1 MSVEV
6 RRTEHVPEWK
16 IRDVEELVRRINESS
31 VVGLVGLS
39 EIPAKQLQEIRAELR
54 GLAELKMVR
63 NNIAHRAIEKC
74 SDDVKPLVDHIE
86 GQTAFVFTEMNSFKL
101 CKMLGEGKRPM
112 AIRAGGTTP
121 KDIVIEKG
129 NTSFSPGP
137 VVGQLQ
143 SAGIPASIKSG
154 KVVINETKVVAKEG
168 DVVSSQLA
176 EMLALLEI
184 YPKMVGLDTR
194 AVYEGGLVF
203 RAEDLTL
210 DVEGLLSQMSMAASQ
225 AVGFATEIGYPT
237 QATIG
242 PLLQRASSR
251 ARALAVE
258 CAIPIP
264 GVIEVLLIK
273 AAADASAL
281 AGLAEGGEAAEVPE
295 PVAEEPKTEKEEPE
309 EDEKDE
315 ETEVATGLGSLFG

>member
-101 CKMLGEGKRPM
+101 YKMLGEGKRPM
-112 AIRAGGTTP
+112 AIRAGGTAP

-210 DVEGLLSQMSMAASQ
+210 DVGGLLSQMSMAASQ

>member
-101 CKMLGEGKRPM
+101 YKMLGEGKRPM
-112 AIRAGGTTP
+112 AIRAGGTAP

-176 EMLALLEI
+176 EMLALMEI

-194 AVYEGGLVF
+194 AVYEDGLVF
-203 RAEDLTL
+203 RAEDLTV

-251 ARALAVE
+251 ARALVVE

-264 GVIEVLLIK
+264 GMIEVLLIK

-281 AGLAEGGEAAEVPE
+281 AGLAEGGEAAEMPE
-295 PVAEEPKTEKEEPE
+295 PVAEEPKPEKEEPE
-309 EDEKDE
+309 EDEKVE
-315 ETEVATGLGSLFG
+315 ETEVAAGLGSLFG

>member
-1 MSVEV
+1 MSVDV
-6 RRTEHVPEWK
+6 RHTEHVPEWK

-39 EIPAKQLQEIRAELR
+39 EIPAKQLQQIRAELR
-54 GLAELKMVR
+54 GLVELKMVR
-63 NNIAHRAIEKC
+63 NNTAHRAIEKC
-74 SDDVKPLVDHIE
+74 SDDVKPLADHIE
-86 GQTAFVFTEMNSFKL
+86 GQTAFVFTEINSFKL

-112 AIRAGGTTP
+112 TIRAGGTAP

-143 SAGIPASIKSG
+143 NAGIPASIKSG
-154 KVVINETKVVAKEG
+154 KVVINKTKVVAKEG

-176 EMLALLEI
+176 EMLALMEI
-184 YPKMVGLDTR
+184 YPKMVGLDMR
-194 AVYEGGLVF
+194 AVYEDGLVF
-203 RAEDLTL
+203 RAENLTL
-210 DVEGLLSQMSMAASQ
+210 DVEGLLSQMSMTASQ

-264 GVIEVLLIK
+264 GVIEALLIK

-281 AGLAEGGEAAEVPE
+281 AGLAEAPE
-295 PVAEEPKTEKEEPE
+295 PVAEEPKPKKEETE

-315 ETEVATGLGSLFG
+315 ETEVAAGLDPLFG

>member
-6 RRTEHVPEWK
+6 HHTEHVPEWK

-63 NNIAHRAIEKC
+63 NNTANRAIEKC
-74 SDDVKPLVDHIE
+74 SDDVKPLADHIE
-86 GQTAFVFTEMNSFKL
+86 GQTAFVFTEINSFKL
-101 CKMLGEGKRPM
+101 CKVLGEGKRPM
-112 AIRAGGTTP
+112 AIRAGGTAP

-154 KVVINETKVVAKEG
+154 KVVINETIVVAKEG

-176 EMLALLEI
+176 EMLALMEI
-184 YPKMVGLDTR
+184 YPKMVGLDAR
-194 AVYEGGLVF
+194 AVYEGGMVF

-237 QATIG
+237 QVTIG
-242 PLLQRASSR
+242 PLLQKASSR
-251 ARALAVE
+251 AMALAVE
-258 CAIPIP
+258 CAVPIP
-264 GVIEVLLIK
+264 GVIEALLIK

-281 AGLAEGGEAAEVPE
+281 AGLAEGGEVPE
-295 PVAEEPKTEKEEPE
+295 PIAEETKPEKE
-309 EDEKDE
+309 DTEKDE
-315 ETEVATGLGSLFG
+315 KEDETDVATGLGSLFG